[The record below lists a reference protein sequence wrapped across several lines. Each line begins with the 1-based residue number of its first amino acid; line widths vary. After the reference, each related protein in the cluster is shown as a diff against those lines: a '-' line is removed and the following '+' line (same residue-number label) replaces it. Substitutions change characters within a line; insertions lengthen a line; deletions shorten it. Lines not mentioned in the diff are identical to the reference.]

1 MAKYRA
7 GTIQDQ
13 EAESGCCILSII
25 MSDHR
30 QTCVIIACMNR
41 QQSSSSVVVTEL
53 PIPLIAHRSR
63 AILGI
68 HPFEERILGLAK
80 LEHDSISVATFPTPR
95 PLTAAVCVR
104 I

>member
-1 MAKYRA
+1 M
-7 GTIQDQ
+7 QEQ
-13 EAESGCCILSII
+13 EAVGGCCILSII
-25 MSDHR
+25 MGDHR
-30 QTCVIIACMNR
+30 QTCVIIACMDR

-80 LEHDSISVATFPTPR
+80 LAHDSISVPTFPISR